1 MEKDLKYVLLVR
13 EIKTAII
20 PKLPTKRKP
29 IVFYEYP

>member
-20 PKLPTKRKP
+20 PKLPTKRKKTDS
-29 IVFYEYP
+29 VL